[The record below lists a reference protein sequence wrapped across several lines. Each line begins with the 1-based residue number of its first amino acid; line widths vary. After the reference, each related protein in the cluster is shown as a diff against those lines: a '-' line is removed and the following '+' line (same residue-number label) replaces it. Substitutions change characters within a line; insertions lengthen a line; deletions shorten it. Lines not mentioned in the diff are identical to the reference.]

1 MRHRMGSDPDTITLC
16 CVYRVWGP
24 SHAASPCPGVLHEL
38 GTQVRVR
45 VRVRVSKDL
54 IFDCENANT
63 PLHGK
68 SIDPRFSSLSR
79 FSSLL

>member
-1 MRHRMGSDPDTITLC
+1 MRTGTGKKQLRQCQRRGHVG
-16 CVYRVWGP
+16 RV
-24 SHAASPCPGVLHEL
+24 VD
-38 GTQVRVR
+38 

>member
-1 MRHRMGSDPDTITLC
+1 MRAVQEGETVRQ
-16 CVYRVWGP
+16 R
-24 SHAASPCPGVLHEL
+24 EL
-38 GTQVRVR
+38 
-45 VRVRVSKDL
+45 RVRVSKDL

-79 FSSLL
+79 FPSLS

>member
-1 MRHRMGSDPDTITLC
+1 MGL
-16 CVYRVWGP
+16 
-24 SHAASPCPGVLHEL
+24 AASSEVRSRECGHSDAVL
-38 GTQVRVR
+38 R

-54 IFDCENANT
+54 IFDCENVNT

-79 FSSLL
+79 FS

>member
-1 MRHRMGSDPDTITLC
+1 MWASV
-16 CVYRVWGP
+16 CVV
-24 SHAASPCPGVLHEL
+24 SVCVSEVCSSL
-38 GTQVRVR
+38 RVR

-68 SIDPRFSSLSR
+68 SIDPRFYG
-79 FSSLL
+79 